1 MKVALAV
8 VVATCGLGLLGLA
21 PAAPAGRLVSER
33 FQQLSRGATWRL
45 VSSQVLAFNTHHP
58 QGLVRIGDAFYLS
71 SVEVTTPTQRFP
83 QPVNGADRTP
93 GEGRGHLF
101 KFDKDGRLLGDLT
114 LGDGAIYHPGGIDFD
129 GRFIWVP
136 VAEYRPN
143 SRSIVYRVEPAAM
156 TATEMFRYPDHI
168 GGLVHDLD
176 DRSLHGVTWGARR
189 FVRWPL
195 DARGRVLPASASRT
209 NPSFYVDYQDCKALG
224 HREMLCAGVS
234 SYSRTGRETS
244 FALGGLEL
252 VNLATGHPIHQL
264 PVELWADSGVP
275 MTQNPFWIEPSEL
288 PRSGLRVYFLP
299 EDRQSTLFTY
309 EVTAAHLE

>member
-1 MKVALAV
+1 MRVALAV
-8 VVATCGLGLLGLA
+8 VVAGCGLGLLGLA

-33 FQQLSRGATWRL
+33 FQQLTRGANWRL
-45 VSSQVLAFNTHHP
+45 VASQVLAFNTHHP
-58 QGLVRIGDAFYLS
+58 QGLVKIGDTFYVS
-71 SVEVTTPTQRFP
+71 SVEVTTPTRRFP
-83 QPVNGADRTP
+83 QPVDGADRSP

-101 KFDKDGRLLGDLT
+101 TFDAGGRLLADLV
-114 LGDGAIYHPGGIDFD
+114 LGEGSTYHPGGIDFD

-136 VAEYRPN
+136 VAEYRPD
-143 SRSIVYRVEPAAM
+143 SRTIVYRVEPEAM

-176 DRSLHGVTWGARR
+176 DQALHGVTWGSRR

-195 DARGRVLPASASRT
+195 DARGRVLPASANRT

-234 SYSRTGRETS
+234 SYSRAGRETS

-252 VNLATGHPIHQL
+252 VNLATGRPVHQF

-275 MTQNPFWIEPSEL
+275 MTQNPFWIEPNPETDG
-288 PRSGLRVYFLP
+288 GLRVYFLP
-299 EDRQSTLFTY
+299 EDRESTLYTY
-309 EVTAAHLE
+309 EVTAARVH

>member
-8 VVATCGLGLLGLA
+8 VVAGCGLGLLGLSS
-21 PAAPAGRLVSER
+21 AAPAGRLVSER
-33 FQQLSRGATWRL
+33 FRQLTRGATWRL

-58 QGLVRIGDAFYLS
+58 QGLVKIGDTFYLS
-71 SVEVTTPTQRFP
+71 SVEVTTRTRRFP
-83 QPVNGADRTP
+83 QPVDGVDRSP

-101 KFDKDGRLLGDLT
+101 KFDAAGQLQADLVLGE
-114 LGDGAIYHPGGIDFD
+114 GSMYHPGGIDFD
-129 GRFIWVP
+129 GRFIWAP

-168 GGLVHDLD
+168 GGIVHDLD
-176 DRSLHGVTWGARR
+176 DRALHGVTWGSRR

-195 DARGRVLPASASRT
+195 GARGRVLTASANRD
-209 NPSFYVDYQDCKALG
+209 NPAFYVDYQDCKALG

-234 SYSRTGRETS
+234 SYSRAGQETS

-252 VNLATGHPIHQL
+252 VNLATNRPVHQL

-275 MTQNPFWIEPSEL
+275 MTQNPFWIEPSPETDG
-288 PRSGLRVYFLP
+288 GLRVYFLP
-299 EDRQSTLFTY
+299 EDRESTLYTY
-309 EVTAAHLE
+309 DVTPARVQ